1 MFIYWASLVTQLV
14 KNLPAMQETSV
25 RFLGWEDPL
34 EKGYPLQYF
43 SASLVA
49 QTVRNPPAMWETW
62 VRSVGWEDPL
72 EKGIATHFSILAWRI
87 PWAEKPGGLQS
98 MESQRVRHD

>member
-62 VRSVGWEDPL
+62 VQPWVG
-72 EKGIATHFSILAWRI
+72 KI
-87 PWAEKPGGLQS
+87 PWRRAWQPTPVFLPG
-98 MESQRVRHD
+98 